1 MYGSASCAG
10 KEDGID
16 VDAALSLVT
25 SMLKVADIEE
35 VMSICFSCLED
46 MSLALH
52 LHDQPH
58 ALGTWCWQDNLANLS
73 RLALV

>member
-10 KEDGID
+10 REDGID

-35 VMSICFSCLED
+35 VMLILFLLSGGHVIGVA
-46 MSLALH
+46 LA
-52 LHDQPH
+52 
-58 ALGTWCWQDNLANLS
+58 
-73 RLALV
+73 